1 MDPKELRRWAVF
13 HLLVTA
19 VIAVAFV
26 AAVVLI
32 LVLIF
37 R

>member
-13 HLLVTA
+13 HLLATA

-26 AAVVLI
+26 AAVILI